1 MHRGKALARI
11 KISGNLHDQRETGN
25 SRLLESFTE
34 KKQISFSSYKKCLII
49 MNMKKEVIEKSYQL
63 AREQY
68 AALGIDT
75 DKVLTEMDNI
85 NISLHCWQ
93 TDDVGG
99 FEKPGSVLGG
109 GGIQTT
115 GNFPGKAKTIG
126 QMRSDLDKVMS
137 LLPGKQRLNLH
148 AIYGEFEGKLVDRDQ
163 IEPKHFQG
171 WIDWAKKRGIGLDFN
186 CTCFSHPLADEGFT
200 LSSKNEKIRKF
211 WVEHTKRCRA
221 IGAEMGKQLGTPSV
235 HNIWIPD
242 GMKDT
247 PVDRNTLRKQ
257 LKKSLDEIFAVKYPK
272 KYLKDSVESKLF
284 GIGSEAMVVG
294 SHDFYLGYAIKN
306 NTLITLDN
314 GHFHPTE
321 QVGDKIS
328 SILHFV
334 DEILLHLTRGVR
346 WDSDHV
352 LTFNEELLLITQEI
366 VRAKALKRVNVGL
379 DFFDASLNRI
389 GAYVIGTRSAQM
401 AFMYALLE
409 PFKTL
414 VKYEEEGKNFERLA
428 LLELL
433 KTKPFGAVYD
443 YYCMKN
449 KVPVGQDYI
458 DEILKYEKEVLLKR

>member
-1 MHRGKALARI
+1 
-11 KISGNLHDQRETGN
+11 
-25 SRLLESFTE
+25 
-34 KKQISFSSYKKCLII
+34 
-49 MNMKKEVIEKSYQL
+49 MKKAVIEKSYQL
-63 AREQY
+63 AKEQY
-68 AALGIDT
+68 AALGVDT
-75 DKVLTEMDNI
+75 DKVLSEMENI

-109 GGIQTT
+109 GGIQAT
-115 GNFPGKAKTIG
+115 GNFPGKAKTID

-148 AIYGEFEGKLVDRDQ
+148 AIYGEFGGKLVDRDK

-186 CTCFSHPLADEGFT
+186 CTCFSHPLADDGFT

-221 IGAEMGKQLGTPSV
+221 IGAEMGKQLGTPTV

-272 KYLKDSVESKLF
+272 KHLKDSVESKLF
-284 GIGSEAMVVG
+284 GIGSESMVVG

-352 LTFNEELLLITQEI
+352 LTFNDELLLITQEI
-366 VRAKALKRVNVGL
+366 VRAKALNRVKIGL

-409 PFKTL
+409 PLKTL
-414 VKYEEEGKNFERLA
+414 VRFEEEGKNFERLA
-428 LLELL
+428 FLELL

-443 YYCMKN
+443 YYCMKS
-449 KVPVGQDYI
+449 KIPVGQDYI
-458 DEILKYEKEVLLKR
+458 DEIVKYEKDVLLKR

>member
-1 MHRGKALARI
+1 
-11 KISGNLHDQRETGN
+11 
-25 SRLLESFTE
+25 
-34 KKQISFSSYKKCLII
+34 
-49 MNMKKEVIEKSYQL
+49 MKKEVIEKAYQL

-68 AALGIDT
+68 AELGIDT
-75 DKVLTEMDNI
+75 DKVLSELDKI

-109 GGIQTT
+109 GGIQAT
-115 GNFPGKAKTIG
+115 GNFPGKAKTIE

-137 LLPGKQRLNLH
+137 LLPGKQRLSLH
-148 AIYGEFEGKLVDRDQ
+148 AIYGEFGGVFVDRDK

-186 CTCFSHPLADEGFT
+186 CTCFSHPLADDGFT
-200 LSSKNEKIRKF
+200 LSSKDEKIRKF
-211 WVEHTKRCRA
+211 WVEHTKRCRE

-247 PVDRNTLRKQ
+247 PVDRNTLRSQ

-272 KYLKDSVESKLF
+272 EYLKDSVESKLF
-284 GIGSEAMVVG
+284 GIGSESMVVG

-306 NTLITLDN
+306 NILITLDN

-321 QVGDKIS
+321 QVGDKVS

-352 LTFNEELLLITQEI
+352 LTFNDELLLITQEI
-366 VRAKALKRVNVGL
+366 VRADALKRVNIGL

-389 GAYVIGTRSAQM
+389 GAYVIGTRSAQL

-409 PFKTL
+409 PFSML
-414 VKYEEEGKNFERLA
+414 VKFEEEGKNFERLA
-428 LLELL
+428 MLELL

-449 KVPVGQDYI
+449 NVPAGRDYI
-458 DEILKYEKEVLLKR
+458 DEIVKYEKEVLLKR